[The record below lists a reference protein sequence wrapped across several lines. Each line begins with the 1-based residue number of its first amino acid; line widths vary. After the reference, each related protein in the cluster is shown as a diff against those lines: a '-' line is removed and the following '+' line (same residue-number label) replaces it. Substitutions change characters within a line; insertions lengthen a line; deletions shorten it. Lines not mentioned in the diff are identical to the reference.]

1 MRRFSSRYPQAPYT
15 GIAAC
20 LAEFPQ
26 SYPQAVL
33 RANLSP
39 FTVRE
44 RTSGEAGTGRSGRV
58 SVVSDLLSGDP
69 AIRHTRSAF
78 FPKEMRSS
86 GPHDV
91 TPRPE
96 MGRTNG
102 HSPSGWWAGFGGRER
117 DVDC

>member
-1 MRRFSSRYPQAPYT
+1 MRRFSSPYPQASYT
-15 GIAAC
+15 GAAAC
-20 LAEFPQ
+20 LGEFPQ

-44 RTSGEAGTGRSGRV
+44 RTSGEVGTGRSGRV
-58 SVVSDLLSGDP
+58 SEVSDLLSGDP

-91 TPRPE
+91 LRAPRWAGQ
-96 MGRTNG
+96 MATRKRRVV
-102 HSPSGWWAGFGGRER
+102 AGFGGRER
-117 DVDC
+117 GVDR